1 MNHASPNRHS
11 SYLAEFL
18 PAFLKGERPV
28 ALHDSEP
35 EAGSD
40 LASLRTTARRDGDD
54 WVISGQKLWST
65 YGDRADYSILA
76 VRTDP
81 DAKPKHAGISVFL
94 MPLDTP
100 GISIRPSMALYGRNF
115 SENF

>member
-18 PAFLKGERPV
+18 PAFLKGERPF
-28 ALHDSEP
+28 ALHYSEP

-81 DAKPKHAGISVFL
+81 DAKPKRSEEHTSELQSLMRTSYAVFCL
-94 MPLDTP
+94 KKKTT
-100 GISIRPSMALYGRNF
+100 
-115 SENF
+115 